1 MPLWGVCAL
10 GVIAACLLV
19 LFFLKRGPARSSP
32 DALGIDQL
40 ARAGSDLT
48 RAHVI
53 EFRFYFPS
61 RATADAASARLK
73 ADGYSVSVDEAVPGA
88 RWVLLATRSMVPLL
102 PEMQLLRSKFDELA
116 AREGGMYDSWR
127 AVLVA

>member
-1 MPLWGVCAL
+1 MALWGVYAL
-10 GVIAACLLV
+10 GVIALWLLV
-19 LFFLKRGPARSSP
+19 VFLLKTGPARSSP
-32 DALGIDQL
+32 DARGIDQL

-61 RATADAASARLK
+61 RATADAVSARLK
-73 ADGYSVSVDEAVPGA
+73 ADGYTVSVEEAVPGA
-88 RWVLLATRSMVPLL
+88 RWVLLAMRSMVPLL
-102 PEMQLLRSKFDELA
+102 SEMQLLRSKFDDFA

-127 AVLVA
+127 AAPLA